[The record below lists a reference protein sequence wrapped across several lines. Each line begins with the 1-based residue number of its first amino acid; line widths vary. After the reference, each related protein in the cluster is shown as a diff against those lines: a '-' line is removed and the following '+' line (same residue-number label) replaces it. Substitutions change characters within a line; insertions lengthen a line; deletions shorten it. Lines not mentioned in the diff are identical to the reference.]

1 MSIYIS
7 LENIRKVF
15 DQAIENV
22 NKSQE
27 PARDF

>member
-15 DQAIENV
+15 DQAIENI